1 MNLRT
6 LGMAY
11 KAASLLYGRY
21 RDMNDEQQRDVYD
34 AMRALARPASTD
46 EKGEPFDTA
55 RLQAGALTRVAHDRL
70 DARRAQFRKE
80 QEEKE
85 ARKAAEKLAKK
96 QKKKEKKGNVGRAVG
111 VLGLLAGIAGAV
123 WYFLFRE
130 DPSAPAKPT
139 APAKPASPSVPAP
152 MTTRDRLAGAETGT
166 SKARSEASSDHGP
179 LSEEP
184 AERDEELLASIDEQL
199 SSLNALADDQREGT
213 EPRNNM

>member
-11 KAASLLYGRY
+11 KAASFLYGRY

-34 AMRALARPASTD
+34 AMRALARPASTN
-46 EKGEPFDTA
+46 EKGEPFDAA

-70 DARRAQFRKE
+70 DARRAQFHKE
-80 QEEKE
+80 QQEKE

-96 QKKKEKKGNVGRAVG
+96 QRKKEKKGNIGRAVG

-123 WYFLFRE
+123 WFFLFRE
-130 DPSAPAKPT
+130 DTPAAAPAKSA
-139 APAKPASPSVPAP
+139 APKAPAP
-152 MTTRDRLAGAETGT
+152 MTTRDRLGA
-166 SKARSEASSDHGP
+166 DHGP
-179 LSEEP
+179 LSEDP

-199 SSLNALADDQREGT
+199 SSLDALADDQREST
-213 EPRNNM
+213 QPRNNM

>member
-21 RDMNDEQQRDVYD
+21 RDMNDEQQRDVYE
-34 AMRALARPASTD
+34 AMRALARPASTN

-55 RLQAGALTRVAHDRL
+55 RLQAGALTRAAHDRL

-123 WYFLFRE
+123 WFFLFRE
-130 DPSAPAKPT
+130 DTPAAAPATPA
-139 APAKPASPSVPAP
+139 APKAPAP
-152 MTTRDRLAGAETGT
+152 MTTRDRLGA
-166 SKARSEASSDHGP
+166 DHGP
-179 LSEEP
+179 LSEDP

-199 SSLNALADDQREGT
+199 SSLDTLADDQREGT
-213 EPRNNM
+213 QPRNNM

>member
-21 RDMNDEQQRDVYD
+21 RDMNDEQQRDVYE
-34 AMRALARPASTD
+34 AMRALARPASTN

-55 RLQAGALTRVAHDRL
+55 RLQAGALTRAAHDRL

-96 QKKKEKKGNVGRAVG
+96 QKKKEKKSNVGRAVG

-130 DPSAPAKPT
+130 DASAPANPT
-139 APAKPASPSVPAP
+139 APPKPAPPWGRAP
-152 MTTRDRLAGAETGT
+152 RPPLDRLPGPQTGT
-166 SKARSEASSDHGP
+166 SNASSDHGP

-199 SSLNALADDQREGT
+199 SSLDALADDQREGT

>member
-96 QKKKEKKGNVGRAVG
+96 QKKKEKKSNVGRAVG

-130 DPSAPAKPT
+130 DASAPAKPT

-166 SKARSEASSDHGP
+166 SNASSDHGP

-199 SSLNALADDQREGT
+199 SSLDALADDQREGT